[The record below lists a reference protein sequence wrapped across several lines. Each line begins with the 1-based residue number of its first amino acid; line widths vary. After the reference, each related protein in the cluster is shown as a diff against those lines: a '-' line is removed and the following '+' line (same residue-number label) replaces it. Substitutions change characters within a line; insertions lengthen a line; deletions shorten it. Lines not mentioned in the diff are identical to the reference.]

1 MNYSQYTRQK
11 LEQIRTQKNLSK
23 EEFADLLVLP
33 IDTYLALEKGEVEI
47 TPILLLQIAH
57 LLNINLTEFNKD
69 FQIIY
74 TKINIHTHKV
84 EYGL

>member
-69 FQIIY
+69 F
-74 TKINIHTHKV
+74 
-84 EYGL
+84 